1 MSPIKSCDSRRIE
14 DLKKDIEII
23 REKVFT
29 SDVKIARIEESV
41 NHFRK
46 SLDENNQMTKNIY
59 EKVNANSVSIAK
71 IIGWGA
77 GGGAVL
83 TLIFKLIWN

>member
-1 MSPIKSCDSRRIE
+1 MSPSKSCDSRRIDE
-14 DLKKDIEII
+14 LKKDIEVI

-29 SDVKIARIEESV
+29 SDVKIVRIEESV
-41 NHFRK
+41 NNFRK

-83 TLIFKLIWN
+83 TLLIKFIWN